1 MKFLVVV
8 MGSIAM
14 HFANPLPSFTQTTY
28 LLIKSEIKQRNM
40 PVGLSIHSIP
50 MTSLEQCEEA
60 GAVLIAS
67 SRFDTHN
74 SSSDVFEC
82 IEGK

>member
-14 HFANPLPSFTQTTY
+14 HFANSLPSFAQTTY
-28 LLIKSEIKQRNM
+28 LLIKSEIKHRGI
-40 PVGLSIHSIP
+40 PVGLSTHSIP
-50 MTSLEQCEEA
+50 MASLEQCEEG

-67 SRFDTHN
+67 SRFDTRN